1 VKAKDNKPRPAGKI
15 SDDKGGHHSGTVL
28 KHSFFLFYTYI
39 IALEGVIVKV

>member
-1 VKAKDNKPRPAGKI
+1 MKAEDDKTRPAGKI

-28 KHSFFLFYTYI
+28 KHSFFLFYNYI